1 MRKLVAQVRRERRIL
16 ARRRMGESAVRGCG
30 PLIIAVAALGSV
42 MAGPTIWALIAILTI
57 AGLLLIL
64 SVVGAPLGAAFL

>member
-1 MRKLVAQVRRERRIL
+1 
-16 ARRRMGESAVRGCG
+16 MGKSAVQGYG